1 MYIIF
6 HEPAGKTI
14 ITDDRKE
21 KFDVYNLKG
30 MNIVYID
37 ADVDQV
43 FPSADNIIRVYTTP
57 DVDKLKINYLADK
70 PSIVAAGGMVFN
82 PSGDLLMMIRKGM
95 WDMPKGKLDEGESI
109 DTCAKREVTEETG
122 LSSISIGEKL
132 SISYHTYFYNDQLVV
147 KPSHWYKMNFTGI
160 EIPKP
165 QIEEDITEIRWVKKD
180 EARKLLDSMFPSIQ
194 EMIIRFYLKD

>member
-14 ITDDRKE
+14 ITDNRKE

-30 MNIVYID
+30 MNIEYID

-82 PSGDLLMMIRKGM
+82 PNGDLLMMIRKGK
-95 WDMPKGKLDEGESI
+95 WDMPKGKLDEDESI
-109 DTCAKREVTEETG
+109 DTCATREVTEETG
-122 LSSISIGEKL
+122 LSSISIVEKL

-147 KPSHWYKMNFTGI
+147 KPSHWYKMNFTGV

-165 QIEEDITEIRWVKKD
+165 QIEEDISEIRWIKKE
-180 EARKLLDSMFPSIQ
+180 EAGKLLDNMFPSIQ
-194 EMIIRFYLKD
+194 EMIIRFYL

>member
-30 MNIVYID
+30 MNIEYID

>member
-6 HEPAGKTI
+6 HEPAAKTI
-14 ITDDRKE
+14 ITDDRNE
-21 KFDVYNLKG
+21 KFDAYNLNG
-30 MNIVYID
+30 MNIEYID

-43 FPSADNIIRVYTTP
+43 FPSAGNLIRVYTTP
-57 DVDKLKINYLADK
+57 DVDKLKIKYLADK

-95 WDMPKGKLDEGESI
+95 WDMPKGKLEEGESI
-109 DTCAKREVTEETG
+109 DNCATREVTEETG
-122 LSSISIGEKL
+122 LSSITIGEKL

-165 QIEEDITEIRWVKKD
+165 QIEEYISEIRWVKKD
-180 EARKLLDSMFPSIQ
+180 EAKKLLDSMFPSIQ
-194 EMIIRFYLKD
+194 EMIIRFYL

>member
-14 ITDDRKE
+14 ITDDRNE
-21 KFDVYNLKG
+21 KFDLLMRKG
-30 MNIVYID
+30 MNIEYID
-37 ADVDQV
+37 ADVDKV
-43 FPSADNIIRVYTTP
+43 LPSADNIVRVYTTS
-57 DVDKLKINYLADK
+57 DVDKLRINYLADK

-82 PSGDLLMMIRKGM
+82 PNGDLLMMIRKGM

-109 DTCAKREVTEETG
+109 ENCAIREVTEETG
-122 LSSISIGEKL
+122 LSSISIVEKL

-147 KPSHWYKMNFTGI
+147 KPSHWFKMNFTGI

-165 QIEEDITEIRWVKKD
+165 QIEEDISEIRWVKKD

>member
-14 ITDDRKE
+14 ITDDRNE
-21 KFDVYNLKG
+21 KFDLLMRKG
-30 MNIVYID
+30 MNIEYID
-37 ADVDQV
+37 ADIDKVL
-43 FPSADNIIRVYTTP
+43 PSADNIVRVYTTS
-57 DVDKLKINYLADK
+57 DVDKLRINYLADK
-70 PSIVAAGGMVFN
+70 PSIFAAGGMVFN
-82 PSGDLLMMIRKGM
+82 PNGDLLMMIRKGM

-109 DTCAKREVTEETG
+109 ENCAIREVTEETG
-122 LSSISIGEKL
+122 LSSISIVEKL

-147 KPSHWYKMNFTGI
+147 KPSHWFKMNFTGI

-165 QIEEDITEIRWVKKD
+165 QIEEDISEIRWVKKD

>member
-14 ITDDRKE
+14 ITDDRNE
-21 KFDVYNLKG
+21 KFDLLMRKG
-30 MNIVYID
+30 MNIEYID
-37 ADVDQV
+37 ADVDKV
-43 FPSADNIIRVYTTP
+43 LPSADNIVRVYTTS
-57 DVDKLKINYLADK
+57 DVDKLRINYLADK

-82 PSGDLLMMIRKGM
+82 PNGDLLMMIRKGM

-109 DTCAKREVTEETG
+109 ENCAIREVTEETG
-122 LSSISIGEKL
+122 LSSISIVEKL

-147 KPSHWYKMNFTGI
+147 KPSHWFKMNFTGI

-165 QIEEDITEIRWVKKD
+165 QIEEDISEIRWVKKD

-194 EMIIRFYLKD
+194 EMIIRFYLKY

>member
-30 MNIVYID
+30 MNIEYID

-70 PSIVAAGGMVFN
+70 PSIVAAGGMAFN

-95 WDMPKGKLDEGESI
+95 WDMPKGKLNEGESI
-109 DTCAKREVTEETG
+109 DTCATREVTEETG

-132 SISYHTYFYNDQLVV
+132 SISYHTYFYNNQLVV

-194 EMIIRFYLKD
+194 EMIIRFYLKN